1 MRIKVSGFDNA
12 VSIPENGGI
21 ATLAI
26 HNDLFF
32 RKIIEN
38 ILDTYTKREENNRI
52 VIYDDEHNPLDI
64 TKDSL
69 IVTDIYSYDLSSR
82 TVTAALYKNIQDNS
96 DIDQTKIE
104 QIESSIF
111 DILDNI
117 NIDFSQNLSYQ
128 STISVNDILKMAHV
142 GLEVNLRNNYID
154 RLYGIIDSAQ
164 QLLSKQLVILVNQRQ
179 LLSHSELR
187 ALLQYVE
194 DNHFSVL
201 FIEKICKDK
210 LDNEGL
216 LSIDDDFYDFSTNS
230 QY

>member
-21 ATLAI
+21 ATLVI

-69 IVTDIYSYDLSSR
+69 IITDIYSYDLSSR
-82 TVTAALYKNIQDNS
+82 TITAALYKNIQDNS
-96 DIDQTKIE
+96 DIDQIKIE

-128 STISVNDILKMAHV
+128 STISMNDILKMAHV

-164 QLLSKQLVILVNQRQ
+164 QLLSKQLVVLVNQRQ

-210 LDNEGL
+210 LDSEGL

-230 QY
+230 R

>member
-1 MRIKVSGFDNA
+1 MRIKVSGFDNTA
-12 VSIPENGGI
+12 LIPENGGI

-38 ILDTYTKREENNRI
+38 ILDAYTKREENNRI
-52 VIYDDEHNPLDI
+52 VICDDNCNPLDI

-69 IVTDIYSYDLSSR
+69 IITDIYSYDLSSR
-82 TVTAALYKNIQDNS
+82 TITAALYKNIQDNS

-104 QIESSIF
+104 QIESNIF

-128 STISVNDILKMAHV
+128 STISMNDILKMAHV

-164 QLLSKQLVILVNQRQ
+164 QLLSKQLVVLVNQRQ

-210 LDNEGL
+210 LDSEGL

-230 QY
+230 R

>member
-69 IVTDIYSYDLSSR
+69 IITDIYSYDLSSR
-82 TVTAALYKNIQDNS
+82 TITAALYKNIQDNS

-128 STISVNDILKMAHV
+128 STISMNDILKMAHV

-164 QLLSKQLVILVNQRQ
+164 QLLSKQLVVLINQRQ

-210 LDNEGL
+210 LDGEGL

-230 QY
+230 Q

>member
-26 HNDLFF
+26 RNDLFF

-69 IVTDIYSYDLSSR
+69 IITDIYSYDLSSR
-82 TVTAALYKNIQDNS
+82 TITAALYKNIQDNS

-128 STISVNDILKMAHV
+128 STISMNDILKMARV

-164 QLLSKQLVILVNQRQ
+164 QLLSKQLVVLVNQRQ

-187 ALLQYVE
+187 SLLQYVE

-210 LDNEGL
+210 LDSEGL

-230 QY
+230 R

>member
-26 HNDLFF
+26 RNDLFF

-52 VIYDDEHNPLDI
+52 VIYDDEHNLLDI

-69 IVTDIYSYDLSSR
+69 IITDIYSYDLSSR
-82 TVTAALYKNIQDNS
+82 TITAALYKNIQDNS

-128 STISVNDILKMAHV
+128 STISMNDILKMARV

-164 QLLSKQLVILVNQRQ
+164 QLLSKQLVVLVNQRQ

-210 LDNEGL
+210 LDSEGL

-230 QY
+230 R

>member
-52 VIYDDEHNPLDI
+52 VICDDNCNPLDI

-69 IVTDIYSYDLSSR
+69 IITDIYSYDLSSR
-82 TVTAALYKNIQDNS
+82 TITAALYKNIQDNS

-117 NIDFSQNLSYQ
+117 NINFSQNLSYQ
-128 STISVNDILKMAHV
+128 STISMNDILKMAHV

-164 QLLSKQLVILVNQRQ
+164 QLLSKQLVVLVNQRQ

-210 LDNEGL
+210 LDGEGL

-230 QY
+230 R

>member
-1 MRIKVSGFDNA
+1 MRVKVSGFDNA
-12 VSIPENGGI
+12 VSIPDNGGI

-38 ILDTYTKREENNRI
+38 ILDAYTKREENNRI
-52 VIYDDEHNPLDI
+52 VICDDNCNPLDI

-69 IVTDIYSYDLSSR
+69 IITDIYSYDLSSR
-82 TVTAALYKNIQDNS
+82 TITAALYKNIQDNS

-128 STISVNDILKMAHV
+128 STISMNDILKMAHV

-164 QLLSKQLVILVNQRQ
+164 QLLSKQLVVLVNQRQ

-187 ALLQYVE
+187 VLLQYVE

-210 LDNEGL
+210 LDGEGL

-230 QY
+230 R

>member
-69 IVTDIYSYDLSSR
+69 IITDIYSYDLSSR
-82 TVTAALYKNIQDNS
+82 TITAALYKNIQDNS

-128 STISVNDILKMAHV
+128 STISMNDILKMAHV

-164 QLLSKQLVILVNQRQ
+164 QLLSKQLVVLVNQRQ

-194 DNHFSVL
+194 DNHFSVP

-210 LDNEGL
+210 LDGEGL

-230 QY
+230 R